1 MAVKMSW
8 ENGNKRKNRNKI
20 LPGDIFAF
28 VFNEAAGGNQYGFGR
43 IVSRIFT
50 GHVAEI
56 FNYFS
61 AQPTIDLSES
71 KQRFKNP
78 VVLDT
83 YSLFQL
89 QQKGDWQGDWRF
101 IGRTENYQP
110 DADLLNVRFAWGI
123 KGDQR
128 ATDLQDNWVYISDT
142 EADSLPQNHPY
153 DDWDIKNFIEN
164 NLDKKTH

>member
-28 VFNEAAGGNQYGFGR
+28 V
-43 IVSRIFT
+43 FT

-78 VVLDT
+78 VVLDA

-89 QQKGDWQGDWRF
+89 RQEGDWRF

-110 DADLLNVRFAWGI
+110 DADLLNVRFAWGTN
-123 KGDQR
+123 GNQR
-128 ATDLQDNWVYISDT
+128 ATDLQNNSVDITDAESDNM
-142 EADSLPQNHPY
+142 PQNHPY
-153 DDWDIKNFIEN
+153 GDWEVKDFIQN
-164 NLDKKTH
+164 NLDKKIH